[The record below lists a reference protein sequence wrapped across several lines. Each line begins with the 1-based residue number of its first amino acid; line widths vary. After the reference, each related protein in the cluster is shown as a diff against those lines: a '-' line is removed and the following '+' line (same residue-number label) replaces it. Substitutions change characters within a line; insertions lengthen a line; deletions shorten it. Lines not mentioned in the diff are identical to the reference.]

1 MILIV
6 FLGRHGTKPPTR
18 QNIPKQRDSSA
29 LKMGMTEQNCPWH
42 GIGWYD
48 IYKYVIYIYTR
59 PIGSMYAIYGNIYHQ
74 YTPNVSIYTIHGSY
88 GKLSGMGV
96 NWIQLRVKYMVK

>member
-1 MILIV
+1 MVIGSYGRSTKYTQIEIMIDDPHC

-48 IYKYVIYIYTR
+48 IY
-59 PIGSMYAIYGNIYHQ
+59 
-74 YTPNVSIYTIHGSY
+74 
-88 GKLSGMGV
+88 
-96 NWIQLRVKYMVK
+96 

>member
-1 MILIV
+1 MGAKEPGIEFPNNLIV
-6 FLGRHGTKPPTR
+6 SDGDWFIWEKHKIYPNRDMIDDPHCFLGRHGTKPPTR

-48 IYKYVIYIYTR
+48 IY
-59 PIGSMYAIYGNIYHQ
+59 
-74 YTPNVSIYTIHGSY
+74 
-88 GKLSGMGV
+88 
-96 NWIQLRVKYMVK
+96 